1 MTRKNGWENVRSAAG
16 MLLEPLKW
24 SVIFMPFT
32 LIVEA
37 VLLVVMAGVVLAALV
52 SSVSRHYHPNLSASR
67 TPPASRSRAVSKPW
81 VHGTRLGREHT
92 SLRQH
97 LIEDHGVQRGWTET
111 ASDGAVRGLH
121 DGRHDRTGAYALN
134 LPHEDWALGPAETE

>member
-24 SVIFMPFT
+24 SVIFMPVT
-32 LIVEA
+32 LIVEG
-37 VLLVVMAGVVLAALV
+37 VLLLVLIIVGLAALYGRV
-52 SSVSRHYHPNLSASR
+52 YRHRN
-67 TPPASRSRAVSKPW
+67 PPRQTW